1 MAKNAYT
8 FAKRSKEL
16 AKKKKK
22 EEKLV
27 RKNQRGDVEE
37 GPVYDEATGQIIY
50 PQAAEAEA
58 GADAEAGTDAG
69 TEAKTDA
76 DAEAPVP
83 TPDAAERP

>member
-37 GPVYDEATGQIIY
+37 GPVYDEATGQIVY
-50 PQAAEAEA
+50 PEAAADPEAA
-58 GADAEAGTDAG
+58 DAPAADAE
-69 TEAKTDA
+69 TEAT
-76 DAEAPVP
+76 APS
-83 TPDAAERP
+83 PDTAERP

>member
-1 MAKNAYT
+1 VAKNAYT

-37 GPVYDEATGQIIY
+37 GPVFDEATGQIIY
-50 PQAAEAEA
+50 PQAAGSEEGAE
-58 GADAEAGTDAG
+58 GAVEGTADG
-69 TEAKTDA
+69 ETETPAKS
-76 DAEAPVP
+76 
-83 TPDAAERP
+83 PDAAGQP

>member
-22 EEKLV
+22 EEKLA
-27 RKNQRGDVEE
+27 RKSQRGDVEE

-50 PQAAEAEA
+50 PEAA
-58 GADAEAGTDAG
+58 TDA
-69 TEAKTDA
+69 AADPDA
-76 DAEAPVP
+76 DTDTPAPS
-83 TPDAAERP
+83 PDAAERP

>member
-27 RKNQRGDVEE
+27 RKNQRGDAEE
-37 GPVYDEATGQIIY
+37 GPVYDEATGQIVY
-50 PQAAEAEA
+50 PEAAADPDAPEAPA
-58 GADAEAGTDAG
+58 ADAE
-69 TEAKTDA
+69 TEAP
-76 DAEAPVP
+76 APAP
-83 TPDAAERP
+83 SPDAAERP